1 VVFDGPKNLIGEF
14 VQVFIEDASP
24 YTLFGRLSSPVL
36 ADNGEKTKQ
45 GMLLEPITLLGS
57 RAHDNSAEQS
67 NPAYED
73 RESSFSNGSRSL
85 YQRRLSLPIVQ
96 DQA

>member
-1 VVFDGPKNLIGEF
+1 MP
-14 VQVFIEDASP
+14 AP

-36 ADNGEKTKQ
+36 ADNGEKTKE
-45 GMLLEPITLLGS
+45 GMLLEPITLLNS
-57 RAHDNSAEQS
+57 RAHDNSAEQP

-73 RESSFSNGSRSL
+73 RETSFSNGSRSL